1 MNENRSCSD
10 WRGDAPLPA
19 PLAALGGE
27 RVATLV
33 AGVEELGGEGL
44 DTGAL
49 PGDAARVLACSNFV
63 FSSCERDPAMF
74 ADLVSSGDL
83 GVSYPVSAAGARGR
97 QSLRERAGS
106 LACAAESIDALMAGL
121 RRLRRREMV
130 RIAWRDIGGLA
141 DFDETVRDT
150 SDLADAIIDA
160 GVTRL
165 HEWQCVDLGTPIGHS
180 GEPQQLI
187 VLALGKLG
195 ASELNFSSDIDL
207 IFTFPENG
215 QTEGGRR
222 NVDNDRYFLQ
232 LARKL
237 VKVLGEPT
245 ADGFVYRVDMR
256 LRPFGSQGPL
266 VLGFDALE
274 EYYQTHG
281 RDWERY
287 ALIRARAVSG
297 DMALA
302 AELLERLRPFVYRRY
317 IDFGTLQ
324 SLRSL
329 KVLMEQ
335 EVTRKGM
342 EHSVKHGPGGIR
354 EVEFTAQAFQMV
366 RGGRTPALRY
376 RRLLTVLARLGELG
390 LLPVHAVESLSSAY
404 RFLRTAEH
412 RLQQV
417 DDRQEHMLPQDEA
430 GRARI
435 AAGMGYANWEAFSE
449 RLDRHR
455 RNVDEQFAQVF
466 GEEREAGTAGGDPLG
481 ALFTPS
487 ADEAAGTAALESAGF
502 AAAEEAWSIIA
513 RYRDVFTLKIPD
525 ALGHERLA
533 RLAPDLLRAVAAQ
546 GNATGAVQSNA
557 TQTLER
563 VMAVIE
569 SIAKRSVYL
578 ALLAERP
585 IALSQFVQLCA
596 ASPWIARLL
605 GRHPVLFDELLDPRT
620 LYEPLTSDQLAED
633 VVQRLTA
640 MDDPDREF
648 EMDCLRQ
655 SKQANVLRV
664 AAADVSRRIPLMVVS
679 DHLTEIAEA
688 VLRAAL
694 DLAWRDIAARHGR
707 PESMPK
713 NAAFP
718 SYAVIA
724 YGKLGGIE
732 LGYGSD
738 LDLVFVHDDDT
749 NAMTNGRKPVDLA
762 TFYARLTQRLIHML
776 TTMTPQGAL
785 YEVDPRLRPDGSK
798 GVLVN
803 TLGGLGEYLRDKA
816 WTWEHQALVRA
827 RAVAGDPALGQR
839 FARLRREILLRDR
852 DGNALRDDVRNM
864 RERMRRELGSRGSDR
879 FDLKQDPGGVADIEF
894 MVQYGALRW
903 ASRLGDDLDFTDN
916 VRLLEG
922 FGRAG
927 LMPAEDVTLLA
938 DAYRAYRGRIH
949 ELSLQESKAVVDD
962 GEFDEV
968 REAVIAVWNRLMG
981 P

>member
-1 MNENRSCSD
+1 MSQTYLD

-19 PLAALGGE
+19 PLAATGRERLAALASSIETLDAGG
-27 RVATLV
+27 
-33 AGVEELGGEGL
+33 
-44 DTGAL
+44 L
-49 PGDAARVLACSNFV
+49 PGDAARVLACSDFV
-63 FSSCERDPAMF
+63 FSSCERHPSMLE
-74 ADLVSSGDL
+74 DLVSSGDL
-83 GVSYPVSAAGARGR
+83 EAPYPASAAGARGR
-97 QSLRERAGS
+97 PSLRERADS
-106 LACAAESIDALMAGL
+106 VARAAGSIDGLMTDL

-150 SDLADAIIDA
+150 SDLADAIID
-160 GVTRL
+160 TSLDRL
-165 HEWQCVDLGTPIGHS
+165 HEWQCADLGTPIGHT
-180 GEPQQLI
+180 GEPQQLV

-222 NVDNDRYFLQ
+222 SVDNDRFFLQ

-245 ADGFVYRVDMR
+245 AHGFVYRVDMR
-256 LRPFGSQGPL
+256 LRPFGTQGPL
-266 VLGFDALE
+266 VLSFDALE

-287 ALIRARAVSG
+287 AFIRVRAVSG
-297 DMALA
+297 DMVRA

-329 KVLMEQ
+329 KVVMEQ
-335 EVTRKGM
+335 EVARKGM

-354 EVEFTAQAFQMV
+354 EVEFTGQAFQMV

-376 RRLLTVLARLGELG
+376 RRLLTVLARLGELE
-390 LLPVHAVESLSSAY
+390 LLPAHAVESLSSAY
-404 RFLRTAEH
+404 RFLRAAEH

-417 DDRQEHMLPQDEA
+417 DDRQEHMLPLDEP

-435 AAGMGYANWEAFSE
+435 AAGMGYASWEAFSE

-466 GEEREAGTAGGDPLG
+466 GQERETDAAAGGDPLG
-481 ALFTPS
+481 ALLS
-487 ADEAAGTAALESAGF
+487 ASTDEETGVTLLEGAGF
-502 AAAEEAWSIIA
+502 AAAREAWSVVA
-513 RYRDVFTLKIPD
+513 RYRDTIALKMPD

-533 RLAPDLLRAVAAQ
+533 RLTPDLLRAIAA
-546 GNATGAVQSNA
+546 QSNA
-557 TQTLER
+557 TTTLER
-563 VMAVIE
+563 VMTVIE

-578 ALLAERP
+578 ALLAERS

-620 LYEPLTSDQLAED
+620 LYEPLAPDRLDKDIAE
-633 VVQRLTA
+633 RLTA
-640 MDDPDREF
+640 IDDPDREH

-694 DLAWRDIAARHGR
+694 AIAWRDITARHGR
-707 PESMPK
+707 PASMPRD
-713 NAAFP
+713 AAFAP
-718 SYAVIA
+718 YAIIA

-738 LDLVFVHDDDT
+738 LDLVFVHDDDSS
-749 NAMTNGRKPVDLA
+749 AMTTGPKSIDVA
-762 TFYARLTQRLIHML
+762 TFYARLTQRLIHVL
-776 TTMTPQGAL
+776 TTMTSQGAL

-803 TLGGLGEYLRDKA
+803 TLDGLGEYLRDKA

-839 FARLRREILLRDR
+839 FAHLRRDILLRNR
-852 DGNALRDDVRNM
+852 DGDTLRDDVRSM
-864 RERMRRELGSRGSDR
+864 RERMRTELGSRGSGR

-903 ASRLGDDLDFTDN
+903 ASRLGADLDFTDN
-916 VRLLEG
+916 IRLLDG
-922 FGRAG
+922 FRRAD
-927 LMPAEDVTLLA
+927 LMPEEDVTLLA

-949 ELSLQESKAVVDD
+949 ELSLQESEAVV
-962 GEFDEV
+962 GNEEFAEL
-968 REAVIAVWNRLMG
+968 REAVVAIWNRLMG

>member
-1 MNENRSCSD
+1 MSMNRTQPD
-10 WRGDAPLPA
+10 WRGDAPLPR
-19 PLAALGGE
+19 PLAATARE
-27 RVATLV
+27 RLDALVSGTDAQSRDTTL
-33 AGVEELGGEGL
+33 
-44 DTGAL
+44 DPDAL
-49 PGDAARVLACSNFV
+49 PGDTARVLACSDFV
-63 FSSCERDPAMF
+63 FSSCERHPSMLS
-74 ADLVSSGDL
+74 DLVSSGDL
-83 GVSYPVSAAGARGR
+83 EEPYPASAAGARGR
-97 QSLRERAGS
+97 PSMLERSERIAD
-106 LACAAESIDALMAGL
+106 AAVSIDGLMAEL

-141 DFDETVRDT
+141 DFEETIRDT
-150 SDLADAIIDA
+150 SDLADAIIAATAD
-160 GVTRL
+160 RL
-165 HEWQCVDLGTPIGHS
+165 HEWQRADLGTPIGHT
-180 GEPQQLI
+180 GEPQQLV

-222 NVDNDRYFLQ
+222 SVDNDRFFLQ

-237 VKVLGEPT
+237 VKVLGEQT

-256 LRPFGSQGPL
+256 LRPFGTQGPL
-266 VLGFDALE
+266 VLSFDALE

-297 DMALA
+297 DLVLA

-329 KVLMEQ
+329 KVVMEQ
-335 EVTRKGM
+335 EVARKGM

-376 RRLLTVLARLGELG
+376 RRLLTVLARLGDLD
-390 LLPVHAVESLSSAY
+390 LLPAHAVGSLSAAY

-412 RLQQV
+412 RIQQIG
-417 DDRQEHMLPQDEA
+417 DRQEHMLPTDEA

-435 AAGMGYANWEAFSE
+435 AAGMGYASWEAFCE
-449 RLDRHR
+449 RLDHHR

-466 GEEREAGTAGGDPLG
+466 GAERETDAGAGGDPLDV
-481 ALFTPS
+481 LLVPS
-487 ADEAAGTAALESAGF
+487 TDEATAVAALEEAGF
-502 AAAEEAWSIIA
+502 DTAREAWSILA
-513 RYRDVFTLKIPD
+513 RYRDTIDLKMPD
-525 ALGHERLA
+525 ALGRERLA
-533 RLAPDLLRAVAAQ
+533 RLLPDLLRAVVTQ
-546 GNATGAVQSNA
+546 SHAT
-557 TQTLER
+557 TTLER

-569 SIAKRSVYL
+569 SIAKRSAYL

-585 IALSQFVQLCA
+585 VALSQFVQLCA

-620 LYEPLTSDQLAED
+620 LYEPLGPDDLDRDIAARLA
-633 VVQRLTA
+633 A
-640 MDDPDREF
+640 IDDPDREF

-694 DLAWRDIAARHGR
+694 SLAWRDVTARHGR
-707 PESMPK
+707 PASMPED
-713 NAAFP
+713 AAFAP
-718 SYAVIA
+718 YAVIA

-749 NAMTNGRKPVDLA
+749 GAMTTGSKPVDLA
-762 TFYARLTQRLIHML
+762 TFYARLTQRLIHVL
-776 TTMTPQGAL
+776 TSMTSQGAL

-803 TLGGLGEYLRDKA
+803 TLDGLGAYLRDKA

-839 FARLRREILLRDR
+839 FARLRRDVLLRDR
-852 DGNALRDDVRNM
+852 DGDSLRDDVRTM
-864 RERMRRELGSRGSDR
+864 RERMRTELGSRRSDR

-894 MVQYGALRW
+894 MVQYGTLRW
-903 ASRLGDDLDFTDN
+903 APRLGADLDFTDN

-927 LMPAEDVTLLA
+927 LMPVEEVALLA
-938 DAYRAYRGRIH
+938 DAYRTYRGRIH
-949 ELSLQESKAVVDD
+949 ELSLQESGAVVEG
-962 GEFDEV
+962 GELAEL
-968 REAVIAVWNRLMG
+968 REAVIAIWKRSME
-981 P
+981 PS

>member
-1 MNENRSCSD
+1 MSQTYLD

-19 PLAALGGE
+19 PLAATGRERLAALASSIETLDAGG
-27 RVATLV
+27 
-33 AGVEELGGEGL
+33 
-44 DTGAL
+44 L
-49 PGDAARVLACSNFV
+49 PGDAARVLACSDFV
-63 FSSCERDPAMF
+63 FSSCERHPSMLE
-74 ADLVSSGDL
+74 DLVSSGNL
-83 GVSYPVSAAGARGR
+83 EAPYPASAAGTRGR
-97 QSLRERAGS
+97 PSLRERAAS
-106 LACAAESIDALMAGL
+106 VARAAGSIDGLMTDL

-150 SDLADAIIDA
+150 SDLADAIID
-160 GVTRL
+160 TSLDRL
-165 HEWQCVDLGTPIGHS
+165 HEWQCADLGTPIGHT
-180 GEPQQLI
+180 GEPQQLV

-222 NVDNDRYFLQ
+222 SVDNDRFFLQ

-245 ADGFVYRVDMR
+245 AHGFVYRVDMR
-256 LRPFGSQGPL
+256 LRPFGTQGPL
-266 VLGFDALE
+266 VLSFDALE

-287 ALIRARAVSG
+287 AFIRARAVSG
-297 DMALA
+297 DMVRA

-329 KVLMEQ
+329 KVVMEQ
-335 EVTRKGM
+335 EVARKGM

-354 EVEFTAQAFQMV
+354 EVEFTGQAFQMV

-376 RRLLTVLARLGELG
+376 RRLLTVLARLGELE
-390 LLPVHAVESLSSAY
+390 LLPAHAVESLSSAY
-404 RFLRTAEH
+404 RFLRAAEH

-417 DDRQEHMLPQDEA
+417 DDRQEHMLPLDEP

-435 AAGMGYANWEAFSE
+435 AAGMGYASWEAFSE

-466 GEEREAGTAGGDPLG
+466 GQERETDAAAGGDPLG
-481 ALFTPS
+481 ALLS
-487 ADEAAGTAALESAGF
+487 ASTDEETGVTLLEGAGF
-502 AAAEEAWSIIA
+502 AAAREAWSVVA
-513 RYRDVFTLKIPD
+513 RYRDTIALKMPD

-533 RLAPDLLRAVAAQ
+533 RLTPDLLRAIAA
-546 GNATGAVQSNA
+546 QSNA
-557 TQTLER
+557 TTTLER
-563 VMAVIE
+563 VMTVIE

-578 ALLAERP
+578 ALLAERS

-620 LYEPLTSDQLAED
+620 LYEPLAPDRLDKDIAE
-633 VVQRLTA
+633 RLTA
-640 MDDPDREF
+640 IDDPDREH

-694 DLAWRDIAARHGR
+694 AIAWRDITARHGR
-707 PESMPK
+707 PASMPRD
-713 NAAFP
+713 AAFAP
-718 SYAVIA
+718 YAIIA

-738 LDLVFVHDDDT
+738 LDLVFVHDDDSS
-749 NAMTNGRKPVDLA
+749 AMTTGPKSIDLA
-762 TFYARLTQRLIHML
+762 TFYARLTQRLIHVL
-776 TTMTPQGAL
+776 TTMTSQGAL

-803 TLGGLGEYLRDKA
+803 TLDGLGEYLRDKA

-839 FARLRREILLRDR
+839 FAHLRRDILLRNR
-852 DGNALRDDVRNM
+852 DGDTLRDDVRSM
-864 RERMRRELGSRGSDR
+864 RERMRTELGSRGSGR

-903 ASRLGDDLDFTDN
+903 ASRLGADLDFTDN
-916 VRLLEG
+916 IRLLDG
-922 FGRAG
+922 FRRAD
-927 LMPAEDVTLLA
+927 LMPEEDVTLLA

-949 ELSLQESKAVVDD
+949 ELSLQESEAVV
-962 GEFDEV
+962 GNEEFAEL
-968 REAVIAVWNRLMG
+968 REAVVAIWNRLMA

>member
-1 MNENRSCSD
+1 MSRIHPD
-10 WRGDAPLPA
+10 WRGDAPLPS
-19 PLAALGGE
+19 PLATTGRERIAALASSAE
-27 RVATLV
+27 TPDPDV
-33 AGVEELGGEGL
+33 
-44 DTGAL
+44 L
-49 PGDAARVLACSNFV
+49 PGDAVRVLACSDFV
-63 FSSCERDPAMF
+63 FSSCERYPSMLS
-74 ADLVSSGDL
+74 DLVSSGDL
-83 GVSYPVSAAGARGR
+83 EAPYPASVAGARGR
-97 QSLRERAGS
+97 PSMRERSERVAAAAGS
-106 LACAAESIDALMAGL
+106 IDGLMADL

-141 DFDETVRDT
+141 DFEETVRDT
-150 SDLADAIIDA
+150 SDLADAIIAASVD
-160 GVTRL
+160 RL
-165 HEWQCVDLGTPIGHS
+165 HEWQCADLGTPIGHG
-180 GEPQQLI
+180 GEPQQLV

-195 ASELNFSSDIDL
+195 ANELNFSSDIDL

-222 NVDNDRYFLQ
+222 SVDNDRFFLQ
-232 LARKL
+232 LGRKL

-256 LRPFGSQGPL
+256 LRPFGTQGPL
-266 VLGFDALE
+266 VLSFDAFE

-297 DMALA
+297 DMVLA
-302 AELLERLRPFVYRRY
+302 AELLERLRPFIYRRY

-329 KVLMEQ
+329 KVVMEQ
-335 EVTRKGM
+335 EVARKGM

-354 EVEFTAQAFQMV
+354 EIEFTAQAFQMV

-376 RRLLTVLARLGELG
+376 RRLLTVLARLGELD
-390 LLPVHAVESLSSAY
+390 LLPAHAVESLGAAY

-412 RLQQV
+412 RLQQA
-417 DDRQEHMLPQDEA
+417 DDRQEHMLPLDEA
-430 GRARI
+430 ARTRI
-435 AAGMGYANWEAFSE
+435 AAGMGHASWEAFSE
-449 RLDRHR
+449 RLDHHR

-466 GEEREAGTAGGDPLG
+466 GEERETEAGAGGDPLDILLV
-481 ALFTPS
+481 AST
-487 ADEAAGTAALESAGF
+487 DEATGVAVLEDAEF
-502 AAAEEAWSIIA
+502 AAAREAWSIVA
-513 RYRDVFTLKIPD
+513 RYRDTIALKTPD

-533 RLAPDLLRAVAAQ
+533 RLMPDLLRAVAVQ
-546 GNATGAVQSNA
+546 GNA

-563 VMAVIE
+563 VMAVVE
-569 SIAKRSVYL
+569 TVAKRSAYL

-585 IALSQFVQLCA
+585 VALSQFVQLCA

-620 LYEPLTSDQLAED
+620 LYEPLGPDELDRDIAE
-633 VVQRLTA
+633 RLTA
-640 MDDPDREF
+640 IDDPDREF

-679 DHLTEIAEA
+679 DHLTEVAEA

-694 DLAWRDIAARHGR
+694 AIAWRDITTRHGR
-707 PESMPK
+707 PASMPRD
-713 NAAFP
+713 AAFP
-718 SYAVIA
+718 PYAIIA

-749 NAMTNGRKPVDLA
+749 SAATTGPKPIDLA
-762 TFYARLTQRLIHML
+762 TFYARLTQRLIHVL
-776 TTMTPQGAL
+776 TAMTPQGAL

-803 TLGGLGEYLRDKA
+803 TLDGLGGYLRDKA
-816 WTWEHQALVRA
+816 WTWEQQALVRA

-839 FARLRREILLRDR
+839 FARLRRDVLLRER
-852 DGNALRDDVRNM
+852 DGDALRDDVRTM
-864 RERMRRELGSRGSDR
+864 RERMRTELGSRHPDR

-894 MVQYGALRW
+894 MVQYGTLRW
-903 ASRLGDDLDFTDN
+903 ASRLGADLDFTDN
-916 VRLLEG
+916 IRLLDG

-927 LMPAEDVTLLA
+927 LMPEEDLTLLA
-938 DAYRAYRGRIH
+938 DAYRACRGRIH
-949 ELSLQESKAVVDD
+949 ELALQESGAVVDA
-962 GEFDEV
+962 GEFAEY
-968 REAVIAVWNRLMG
+968 REAVIAIWNRLMAAS
-981 P
+981 

>member
-1 MNENRSCSD
+1 MSQTYLD

-19 PLAALGGE
+19 PLAATGRERLAALASSIETLDAGG
-27 RVATLV
+27 
-33 AGVEELGGEGL
+33 
-44 DTGAL
+44 L
-49 PGDAARVLACSNFV
+49 PGDAARVLACSDFV
-63 FSSCERDPAMF
+63 FSSCERHPSMLE
-74 ADLVSSGDL
+74 DLVSSGDL
-83 GVSYPVSAAGARGR
+83 EAPYPASAAGARGR
-97 QSLRERAGS
+97 PSPRERADS
-106 LACAAESIDALMAGL
+106 VARAAGSIDGLMTDL

-150 SDLADAIIDA
+150 SDLADAIID
-160 GVTRL
+160 TSLDRL
-165 HEWQCVDLGTPIGHS
+165 HEWQCADLGTPIGHT
-180 GEPQQLI
+180 GEPQQLV

-222 NVDNDRYFLQ
+222 SVDNDRFFLQ

-256 LRPFGSQGPL
+256 LRPFGTQGPL
-266 VLGFDALE
+266 VLSFDALE

-287 ALIRARAVSG
+287 AFIRVRAVSG
-297 DMALA
+297 DMVLA

-329 KVLMEQ
+329 KVVMEQ
-335 EVTRKGM
+335 EVARKGM

-354 EVEFTAQAFQMV
+354 EVEFTGQAFQMV

-376 RRLLTVLARLGELG
+376 RRLLTVLARLGELE
-390 LLPVHAVESLSSAY
+390 LLPAHAVESLSSAY
-404 RFLRTAEH
+404 RFLRAAEH

-417 DDRQEHMLPQDEA
+417 DDRQEHMLPLDEP

-435 AAGMGYANWEAFSE
+435 AAGMGYASWEAFSE

-466 GEEREAGTAGGDPLG
+466 GQERETDAAAGGDPLG
-481 ALFTPS
+481 ALLS
-487 ADEAAGTAALESAGF
+487 ASTDEESGVTLLEGAGF
-502 AAAEEAWSIIA
+502 AAAREAWSVIA
-513 RYRDVFTLKIPD
+513 RYRDTIALKMPD

-533 RLAPDLLRAVAAQ
+533 RLTPDLLRAIAA
-546 GNATGAVQSNA
+546 QSNA
-557 TQTLER
+557 TTTLER
-563 VMAVIE
+563 VMTVIE

-578 ALLAERP
+578 ALLAERS

-620 LYEPLTSDQLAED
+620 LYEPLAPDRLDKDIAE
-633 VVQRLTA
+633 RLTA
-640 MDDPDREF
+640 IDDPDREH

-694 DLAWRDIAARHGR
+694 AIAWRDITARHGR
-707 PESMPK
+707 PASMPRD
-713 NAAFP
+713 AAFAP
-718 SYAVIA
+718 YAIIA

-738 LDLVFVHDDDT
+738 LDLVFVHDDDSS
-749 NAMTNGRKPVDLA
+749 AMTTGPKSIDLA
-762 TFYARLTQRLIHML
+762 TFYARLTQRLIHVL
-776 TTMTPQGAL
+776 TTMTSQGAL

-803 TLGGLGEYLRDKA
+803 TLDGLGEYVRDKA

-839 FARLRREILLRDR
+839 FAHLRRDILLRDR
-852 DGNALRDDVRNM
+852 DGDTLRDDVRSM
-864 RERMRRELGSRGSDR
+864 RERMRTELGSRGSGR

-903 ASRLGDDLDFTDN
+903 ASRVGADLDFTDN
-916 VRLLEG
+916 IRLLDG
-922 FGRAG
+922 FRRAD
-927 LMPAEDVTLLA
+927 LIPEEDVTLLA

-949 ELSLQESKAVVDD
+949 ELSLQESEAVV
-962 GEFDEV
+962 GNEEFAEL
-968 REAVIAVWNRLMG
+968 REAVVAIWNRLMA

>member
-1 MNENRSCSD
+1 MSRIHPD
-10 WRGDAPLPA
+10 WRGDAPLPS
-19 PLAALGGE
+19 PLATTGRERIAALASSAE
-27 RVATLV
+27 TP
-33 AGVEELGGEGL
+33 
-44 DTGAL
+44 DPDAL
-49 PGDAARVLACSNFV
+49 PGDAVRVLACSDFI
-63 FSSCERDPAMF
+63 FSSCERYPSMLS
-74 ADLVSSGDL
+74 DLVSSGDL
-83 GVSYPVSAAGARGR
+83 EAPYPASVAGARGR
-97 QSLRERAGS
+97 PSMRERSERVAAAAGS
-106 LACAAESIDALMAGL
+106 VDGLMADL
-121 RRLRRREMV
+121 RSLRRREMV

-141 DFDETVRDT
+141 DFEETVRDT
-150 SDLADAIIDA
+150 SDLADAIIAASVD
-160 GVTRL
+160 RL
-165 HEWQCVDLGTPIGHS
+165 HEWQCADLGTPIGHG
-180 GEPQQLI
+180 GEPQQLV

-195 ASELNFSSDIDL
+195 ANELNFSSDIDL

-222 NVDNDRYFLQ
+222 SVDNDRFFLQ
-232 LARKL
+232 LGRKL

-256 LRPFGSQGPL
+256 LRPFGTQGPL
-266 VLGFDALE
+266 VLSFDAFE

-297 DMALA
+297 DMVLA
-302 AELLERLRPFVYRRY
+302 AELLERLRPFIYRRY

-329 KVLMEQ
+329 KVVMEQ
-335 EVTRKGM
+335 EVARKGM

-354 EVEFTAQAFQMV
+354 EIEFTAQAFQMV

-376 RRLLTVLARLGELG
+376 RRLLTVLARLGELD
-390 LLPVHAVESLSSAY
+390 LLPAHAVESLGAAY

-412 RLQQV
+412 RLQQA
-417 DDRQEHMLPQDEA
+417 DDRQEHMLPLDEA
-430 GRARI
+430 ARTRI
-435 AAGMGYANWEAFSE
+435 AAGMGHASWEAFSE
-449 RLDRHR
+449 RLDHHR

-466 GEEREAGTAGGDPLG
+466 GEERETEAGAGGDPLDILLV
-481 ALFTPS
+481 AST
-487 ADEAAGTAALESAGF
+487 DEATGVATLEDAGF
-502 AAAEEAWSIIA
+502 AAAREAWSIVA
-513 RYRDVFTLKIPD
+513 RYRDTIALKTPD

-533 RLAPDLLRAVAAQ
+533 RLMPDLLRAVAVQ
-546 GNATGAVQSNA
+546 GNA

-563 VMAVIE
+563 VMAVVE
-569 SIAKRSVYL
+569 TVAKRSAYL

-585 IALSQFVQLCA
+585 VALSQFVQLCA

-620 LYEPLTSDQLAED
+620 LYEPLGPDELDRDVAE
-633 VVQRLTA
+633 RLTA
-640 MDDPDREF
+640 IDDPDREF

-694 DLAWRDIAARHGR
+694 AIAWRDITTRHGR
-707 PESMPK
+707 PASMPRD
-713 NAAFP
+713 AAFP
-718 SYAVIA
+718 PYAIIA

-749 NAMTNGRKPVDLA
+749 SAATTGPKPIDLA
-762 TFYARLTQRLIHML
+762 TFYARLTQRLIHVL
-776 TTMTPQGAL
+776 TAMTPQGAL

-803 TLGGLGEYLRDKA
+803 TLDGLGGYLRDKA
-816 WTWEHQALVRA
+816 WTWEQQALVRA

-839 FARLRREILLRDR
+839 FARLRRDVLLRER
-852 DGNALRDDVRNM
+852 DGDALRDDVRTM
-864 RERMRRELGSRGSDR
+864 RERMRTELGSRHSDR

-894 MVQYGALRW
+894 MVQYGTLRW
-903 ASRLGDDLDFTDN
+903 ASRLGADLDFTDN
-916 VRLLEG
+916 IRLLDG

-927 LMPAEDVTLLA
+927 LMPEEDVTLLA
-938 DAYRAYRGRIH
+938 DAYRACRGRIH
-949 ELSLQESKAVVDD
+949 ELALQESGAVVDA
-962 GEFDEV
+962 GEFAEY
-968 REAVIAVWNRLMG
+968 REAVIAIWNRLMAAS
-981 P
+981 

>member
-1 MNENRSCSD
+1 MLS
-10 WRGDAPLPA
+10 
-19 PLAALGGE
+19 
-27 RVATLV
+27 
-33 AGVEELGGEGL
+33 
-44 DTGAL
+44 
-49 PGDAARVLACSNFV
+49 
-63 FSSCERDPAMF
+63 
-74 ADLVSSGDL
+74 
-83 GVSYPVSAAGARGR
+83 
-97 QSLRERAGS
+97 
-106 LACAAESIDALMAGL
+106 
-121 RRLRRREMV
+121 
-130 RIAWRDIGGLA
+130 
-141 DFDETVRDT
+141 
-150 SDLADAIIDA
+150 
-160 GVTRL
+160 
-165 HEWQCVDLGTPIGHS
+165 
-180 GEPQQLI
+180 
-187 VLALGKLG
+187 
-195 ASELNFSSDIDL
+195 
-207 IFTFPENG
+207 
-215 QTEGGRR
+215 
-222 NVDNDRYFLQ
+222 
-232 LARKL
+232 
-237 VKVLGEPT
+237 
-245 ADGFVYRVDMR
+245 
-256 LRPFGSQGPL
+256 
-266 VLGFDALE
+266 FDALE

-287 ALIRARAVSG
+287 AFIRVRAVSG
-297 DMALA
+297 DMVLA

-329 KVLMEQ
+329 KVVMEQ
-335 EVTRKGM
+335 EVARKGM

-354 EVEFTAQAFQMV
+354 EVEFTGQAFQMV

-376 RRLLTVLARLGELG
+376 RRLLTVLARLGELE
-390 LLPVHAVESLSSAY
+390 LLPAHAVESLSSAY
-404 RFLRTAEH
+404 RFLRAAEH

-417 DDRQEHMLPQDEA
+417 DDRQEHMLPLDEP

-435 AAGMGYANWEAFSE
+435 AAGMGYASWEAFSE

-466 GEEREAGTAGGDPLG
+466 GQERETDAAAGGDPLG
-481 ALFTPS
+481 ALLS
-487 ADEAAGTAALESAGF
+487 ASTDEESGVTLLEGAGF
-502 AAAEEAWSIIA
+502 AAAREAWSVVA
-513 RYRDVFTLKIPD
+513 RYRDTIALKMPD

-533 RLAPDLLRAVAAQ
+533 RLTPDLLRAIAA
-546 GNATGAVQSNA
+546 QSNA
-557 TQTLER
+557 TTTLER
-563 VMAVIE
+563 VMTVIE

-578 ALLAERP
+578 ALLAERS

-620 LYEPLTSDQLAED
+620 LYEPLAPDRLDKDIAE
-633 VVQRLTA
+633 RLTA
-640 MDDPDREF
+640 IDDPDREH

-694 DLAWRDIAARHGR
+694 AIAWRDITARHGR
-707 PESMPK
+707 PASMPRD
-713 NAAFP
+713 AAFAP
-718 SYAVIA
+718 YAIIA

-738 LDLVFVHDDDT
+738 LDLVFVHDDDSS
-749 NAMTNGRKPVDLA
+749 AMTTGPKSIDLA
-762 TFYARLTQRLIHML
+762 TFYARLTQRLIHVL
-776 TTMTPQGAL
+776 TTMTSQGAL

-803 TLGGLGEYLRDKA
+803 TLDGLREYVRDKA

-839 FARLRREILLRDR
+839 FAHLRRDILLRDR
-852 DGNALRDDVRNM
+852 DGDTLRDDVRSM
-864 RERMRRELGSRGSDR
+864 RERMRTELGSRASGR

-903 ASRLGDDLDFTDN
+903 ASRVGADLDFTDN
-916 VRLLEG
+916 IRLLDG
-922 FGRAG
+922 FRRAD
-927 LMPAEDVTLLA
+927 LIPEEDVTLLA

-949 ELSLQESKAVVDD
+949 ELSLQESEAVV
-962 GEFDEV
+962 GNEEFAEL
-968 REAVIAVWNRLMG
+968 REAVVAIWNRLMA

>member
-1 MNENRSCSD
+1 MNEYGSSSD
-10 WRGDAPLPA
+10 WRGEAPLPA
-19 PLAALGGE
+19 TLAALGGE
-27 RVATLV
+27 RLATLA
-33 AGVEELGGEGL
+33 AGVEGL
-44 DTGAL
+44 DAGAL
-49 PGDAARVLACSNFV
+49 PGDAARVLACSDFV
-63 FSSCERDPAMF
+63 FASCERDPAML
-74 ADLVSSGDL
+74 ADLVASGDL
-83 GVSYPVSAAGARGR
+83 EAPYPASAAGTHGR

-106 LACAAESIDALMAGL
+106 TARGAGSIDALMPDL

-150 SDLADAIIDA
+150 SDLADAFIDA
-160 GVTRL
+160 SLTRL
-165 HEWQCVDLGTPIGHS
+165 HEWQCADLGTPIGHS
-180 GEPQQLI
+180 GEPQQLV

-207 IFTFPENG
+207 IFTYPENG

-222 NVDNDRYFLQ
+222 SVDNDRFFLQ

-245 ADGFVYRVDMR
+245 VDGFVYRVDMR
-256 LRPFGSQGPL
+256 LRPFGTQGPL

-335 EVTRKGM
+335 EVARKGM

-376 RRLLTVLARLGELG
+376 RRLLTVLDRLGELG
-390 LLPVHAVESLSSAY
+390 LLPSHAVESLSVAY
-404 RFLRTAEH
+404 RFLRAAEH

-435 AAGMGYANWEAFSE
+435 AAAMGYATWEAFSE
-449 RLDRHR
+449 VLDRHR

-466 GEEREAGTAGGDPLG
+466 GEEREAGDAAGGDPLG
-481 ALFTPS
+481 ALFTPA
-487 ADEAAGTAALESAGF
+487 ADEEAGTAALESAGF
-502 AAAEEAWSIIA
+502 AAAGEAWSIVA
-513 RYRDVFTLKIPD
+513 RYRDTFTLKIPD

-546 GNATGAVQSNA
+546 SDA

-563 VMAVIE
+563 VLAVIE

-578 ALLAERP
+578 ALLAERS

-633 VVQRLTA
+633 VAQRLA
-640 MDDPDREF
+640 AIDDPDREF

-694 DLAWRDIAARHGR
+694 DLAWRDITARHGR
-707 PESMPK
+707 PASMPK
-713 NAAFP
+713 DAAFP
-718 SYAVIA
+718 PYAVVA

-749 NAMTNGRKPVDLA
+749 GAMT
-762 TFYARLTQRLIHML
+762 
-776 TTMTPQGAL
+776 
-785 YEVDPRLRPDGSK
+785 
-798 GVLVN
+798 
-803 TLGGLGEYLRDKA
+803 
-816 WTWEHQALVRA
+816 
-827 RAVAGDPALGQR
+827 
-839 FARLRREILLRDR
+839 
-852 DGNALRDDVRNM
+852 
-864 RERMRRELGSRGSDR
+864 
-879 FDLKQDPGGVADIEF
+879 PGGNPSTSPPSTP
-894 MVQYGALRW
+894 
-903 ASRLGDDLDFTDN
+903 ASRNGSSTC
-916 VRLLEG
+916 
-922 FGRAG
+922 
-927 LMPAEDVTLLA
+927 
-938 DAYRAYRGRIH
+938 
-949 ELSLQESKAVVDD
+949 
-962 GEFDEV
+962 
-968 REAVIAVWNRLMG
+968 
-981 P
+981 

>member
-1 MNENRSCSD
+1 MSQTSLD
-10 WRGDAPLPA
+10 WHGDAPLPA
-19 PLAALGGE
+19 SLVAAARERLAALASSI
-27 RVATLV
+27 RTLD
-33 AGVEELGGEGL
+33 A
-44 DTGAL
+44 GAL
-49 PGDAARVLACSNFV
+49 PGDMARVLACSDFV
-63 FSSCERDPAMF
+63 FSSCERHPSMLE
-74 ADLVSSGDL
+74 DLVSSGDL
-83 GVSYPVSAAGARGR
+83 EAPYPASAAGARGR
-97 QSLRERAGS
+97 PSLGERAES
-106 LACAAESIDALMAGL
+106 VACAAGSIDDLMADL

-141 DFDETVRDT
+141 DFEETVRDT

-160 GVTRL
+160 SLDRL
-165 HEWQCVDLGTPIGHS
+165 HVWQCADLGTPIGPT
-180 GEPQQLI
+180 GEPQQLV

-222 NVDNDRYFLQ
+222 SVDNDRFFLQ

-256 LRPFGSQGPL
+256 LRPFGTQGPL

-297 DMALA
+297 DLVLA
-302 AELLERLRPFVYRRY
+302 AELIERLRPFVYRRY

-329 KVLMEQ
+329 KLVMER
-335 EVTRKGM
+335 EVARKGM

-376 RRLLTVLARLGELG
+376 RRLLTVLARLGELD
-390 LLPVHAVESLSSAY
+390 LLPAHAVESLSSAY

-417 DDRQEHMLPQDEA
+417 DDRQEHMLPLDEA

-435 AAGMGYANWEAFSE
+435 AAGMGYASWEAFSE

-466 GEEREAGTAGGDPLG
+466 GEERATDAAAGGDLLG
-481 ALFTPS
+481 TLLADST
-487 ADEAAGTAALESAGF
+487 DEATGVDLLEDAGF
-502 AAAEEAWSIIA
+502 AAAREAWSIIA
-513 RYRDVFTLKIPD
+513 RYRNTITLKMPD

-533 RLAPDLLRAVAAQ
+533 RLLPDLLRAIAA
-546 GNATGAVQSNA
+546 QSNA
-557 TQTLER
+557 TTALER
-563 VMAVIE
+563 VMTVVE
-569 SIAKRSVYL
+569 SVAKRSVYL
-578 ALLAERP
+578 ALLAERS
-585 IALSQFVQLCA
+585 IALSQLVQLCA
-596 ASPWIARLL
+596 ASPWIAQLL

-620 LYEPLTSDQLAED
+620 LYAPLAPDALDED
-633 VVQRLTA
+633 VTARLNA
-640 MDDPDREF
+640 LDDPDREH
-648 EMDCLRQ
+648 ELDCLRQ
-655 SKQANVLRV
+655 SKHANVLRV
-664 AAADVSRRIPLMVVS
+664 AAADISRRIPLMVVS
-679 DHLTEIAEA
+679 DHLTWIAEA

-694 DLAWRDIAARHGR
+694 AIAWRDITARHGR
-707 PESMPK
+707 PASMPAD
-713 NAAFP
+713 AAFAP
-718 SYAVIA
+718 YAVIA

-749 NAMTNGRKPVDLA
+749 NAMTTGPKSVDLA
-762 TFYARLTQRLIHML
+762 TFYTRLTQRLIHIL
-776 TTMTPQGAL
+776 TTLTPQGAL

-803 TLGGLGEYLRDKA
+803 TIDGLGDYLRDKA

-827 RAVAGDPALGQR
+827 RAVAGDPALGRR
-839 FARLRREILLRDR
+839 FARLRRDILRIDR
-852 DGNALRDDVRNM
+852 DGDTLRDEVRTM
-864 RERMRRELGSRGSDR
+864 RERMRTELGSRRAGR
-879 FDLKQDPGGVADIEF
+879 FDPKQDPGGIADIEF

-903 ASRLGDDLDFTDN
+903 ASQLGADLDFTDN
-916 VRLLEG
+916 IRLLEG

-927 LMPAEDVTLLA
+927 LMPDEDVALLA

-949 ELSLQESKAVVDD
+949 ELSLQESKAEVGD
-962 GEFDEV
+962 GEFDEI

-981 P
+981 ALRPR

>member
-1 MNENRSCSD
+1 MSQTYLD

-19 PLAALGGE
+19 PLAATGRERLAALASSIETLDAGG
-27 RVATLV
+27 
-33 AGVEELGGEGL
+33 
-44 DTGAL
+44 L
-49 PGDAARVLACSNFV
+49 PGDAARVLACSDFV
-63 FSSCERDPAMF
+63 FSSYERHPSMLE
-74 ADLVSSGDL
+74 DLVSSGDL
-83 GVSYPVSAAGARGR
+83 EAPYPASAAGARGR
-97 QSLRERAGS
+97 PSLRERAES
-106 LACAAESIDALMAGL
+106 VARAAGSIDGLMTDL

-150 SDLADAIIDA
+150 SDLADAIIETSLD
-160 GVTRL
+160 RL
-165 HEWQCVDLGTPIGHS
+165 HEWQCADLGTPIGHT
-180 GEPQQLI
+180 GEPQQLV

-222 NVDNDRYFLQ
+222 SVDNDRFFLQ

-256 LRPFGSQGPL
+256 LRPFGTQGPL
-266 VLGFDALE
+266 VLSFDALE

-287 ALIRARAVSG
+287 AFIRVRAVSG
-297 DMALA
+297 DMVLA

-329 KVLMEQ
+329 KVVMEQ
-335 EVTRKGM
+335 EVARKGM

-354 EVEFTAQAFQMV
+354 EVEFTGQAFQMV

-376 RRLLTVLARLGELG
+376 RRLLTVLARLGELE
-390 LLPVHAVESLSSAY
+390 LLPAHAVESLSSAY
-404 RFLRTAEH
+404 RFLRAAEH

-417 DDRQEHMLPQDEA
+417 DDRQEHMLPLDEP

-435 AAGMGYANWEAFSE
+435 AAGMGYASWEAFSE

-466 GEEREAGTAGGDPLG
+466 GQERETDAAAGGDPLG
-481 ALFTPS
+481 ALLCGST
-487 ADEAAGTAALESAGF
+487 DEETGVTLLEGAGF
-502 AAAEEAWSIIA
+502 AAAREAWSVVA
-513 RYRDVFTLKIPD
+513 RYRDTIALKMPD

-533 RLAPDLLRAVAAQ
+533 RLTPDLLRAIAA
-546 GNATGAVQSNA
+546 QSNA
-557 TQTLER
+557 TTTLER
-563 VMAVIE
+563 VMTVIE

-578 ALLAERP
+578 ALLAERS

-620 LYEPLTSDQLAED
+620 LYEPLAPDRLDKDIAE
-633 VVQRLTA
+633 RLTA
-640 MDDPDREF
+640 IDDPDREH

-694 DLAWRDIAARHGR
+694 AIAWRDITARHGR
-707 PESMPK
+707 PASMPRD
-713 NAAFP
+713 AAFAP
-718 SYAVIA
+718 YAIIA

-738 LDLVFVHDDDT
+738 LDLVFVHDDDSS
-749 NAMTNGRKPVDLA
+749 AMTTGPKSIDLA
-762 TFYARLTQRLIHML
+762 TFYARLTQRLIHVL
-776 TTMTPQGAL
+776 TTMTSQGAL

-803 TLGGLGEYLRDKA
+803 TLEGLGEYVRDKA

-839 FARLRREILLRDR
+839 FAHLRRDILLRDR
-852 DGNALRDDVRNM
+852 DGDTLRDDVRSM
-864 RERMRRELGSRGSDR
+864 RERMRTELGSRGSGR

-903 ASRLGDDLDFTDN
+903 ASRLGADLDFTDN
-916 VRLLEG
+916 IRLLDG
-922 FGRAG
+922 FRRAD
-927 LMPAEDVTLLA
+927 LMPEEDVTLLA
-938 DAYRAYRGRIH
+938 HAYRAYRGRIH
-949 ELSLQESKAVVDD
+949 ELSLQESEAVV
-962 GEFDEV
+962 GNEEFAEL
-968 REAVIAVWNRLMG
+968 REAVVAIWNRLMAS
-981 P
+981 

>member
-1 MNENRSCSD
+1 MTPTRPD
-10 WRGDAPLPA
+10 WRGDAPLRA
-19 PLAALGGE
+19 PLAATARE
-27 RVATLV
+27 RLEALAPSGATPD
-33 AGVEELGGEGL
+33 AA
-44 DTGAL
+44 AL
-49 PGDAARVLACSNFV
+49 PGDAERVLACSGFV
-63 FSSCERDPAMF
+63 FSSCERYPSMF

-83 GVSYPVSAAGARGR
+83 EARYPTSAAGPRDR
-97 QSLRERAGS
+97 PSLHERADEV
-106 LACAAESIDALMAGL
+106 ARAAESIEALMADL

-141 DFDETVRDT
+141 DFEETVGDT
-150 SDLADAIIDA
+150 SALADAIIA
-160 GVTRL
+160 ASLNRL
-165 HEWQCVDLGTPIGHS
+165 HEWQCADLGTPIGDD

-222 NVDNDRYFLQ
+222 SVDNDRYFLQ
-232 LARKL
+232 LGRKL
-237 VKVLGEPT
+237 MKVLGEPT
-245 ADGFVYRVDMR
+245 AEGFVYRVDMR
-256 LRPFGSQGPL
+256 LRPFGTQGPL
-266 VLGFDALE
+266 VLSFDALE

-297 DMALA
+297 DLVLA

-329 KVLMEQ
+329 KAVMEQ
-335 EVTRKGM
+335 EVARKGM

-376 RRLLTVLARLGELG
+376 RRLLTVLARLGELE
-390 LLPVHAVESLSSAY
+390 LLPAHAVESLSAAY

-412 RLQQV
+412 RLQQIA
-417 DDRQEHMLPQDEA
+417 DRQEHMLPLDED

-435 AAGMGYANWEAFSE
+435 AAGMGYASWEEFTE
-449 RLDRHR
+449 RLDHHR

-466 GEEREAGTAGGDPLG
+466 GEERPTDAAAGADPLG
-481 ALFTPS
+481 TLLAPSTDDATGKALLEDAGFP
-487 ADEAAGTAALESAGF
+487 AAG
-502 AAAEEAWSIIA
+502 EAWSIVA
-513 RYRDVFTLKIPD
+513 HYRDTIALKMPEP
-525 ALGHERLA
+525 LGHERLA
-533 RLAPDLLRAVAAQ
+533 RLMPDLLRAVA
-546 GNATGAVQSNA
+546 
-557 TQTLER
+557 TQRNPIATLER
-563 VMAVIE
+563 VMAVVE
-569 SIAKRSVYL
+569 SVTKRSVYL
-578 ALLAERP
+578 ALLAERS

-596 ASPWIARLL
+596 ASPWIAQHL
-605 GRHPVLFDELLDPRT
+605 GRHPILFDELLDPRT
-620 LYEPLTSDQLAED
+620 LYEPLPPGELDQDIAA
-633 VVQRLTA
+633 RLTA
-640 MDDPDREF
+640 LDDPDREH

-679 DHLTEIAEA
+679 DHLTWIAEA
-688 VLRAAL
+688 ILRAAL
-694 DLAWRDIAARHGR
+694 ALAWRDITVRHGR
-707 PESMPK
+707 PATMP
-713 NAAFP
+713 ADAGFAP
-718 SYAVIA
+718 YAVVA

-738 LDLVFVHDDDT
+738 LDLVFVHDDDP
-749 NAMTNGRKPVDLA
+749 NAMTTGPKPIDLA

-776 TTMTPQGAL
+776 TSMTPQGAL

-803 TLGGLGEYLRDKA
+803 TLDGLGEYLRDKA

-827 RAVAGDPALGQR
+827 RAVAGDPGLAKR
-839 FARLRREILLRDR
+839 FAELRRDILLRDR
-852 DGNALRDDVRNM
+852 DGDALRDDVRSM
-864 RERMRRELGSRGSDR
+864 RERMRSELGSHHSDR

-894 MVQYGALRW
+894 MVQYGTLRW
-903 ASRLGDDLDFTDN
+903 ASKLGDHLQFTDN
-916 VRLLEG
+916 IRLLEG
-922 FGRAG
+922 FGLAG
-927 LMPAEDVTLLA
+927 LMPEADVTLLS
-938 DAYRAYRGRIH
+938 DAFRAIRGRVH
-949 ELSLQESKAVVDD
+949 ELSLQDAEGVV
-962 GEFDEV
+962 GNEEFADH
-968 REAVIAVWNRLMG
+968 RHAVIGIWNRLMV

>member
-1 MNENRSCSD
+1 MSQTYLD

-19 PLAALGGE
+19 PLAATGRERLAALASSIETLDAGG
-27 RVATLV
+27 
-33 AGVEELGGEGL
+33 
-44 DTGAL
+44 L
-49 PGDAARVLACSNFV
+49 PGDAARVLACSDFV
-63 FSSCERDPAMF
+63 FSSCERHPSMLE
-74 ADLVSSGDL
+74 DLVSSGDL
-83 GVSYPVSAAGARGR
+83 EAPYPASAAGARGR
-97 QSLRERAGS
+97 PSLRERAES
-106 LACAAESIDALMAGL
+106 VARAAGSIDGLMTDL

-150 SDLADAIIDA
+150 SDLADAIIETSLD
-160 GVTRL
+160 RL
-165 HEWQCVDLGTPIGHS
+165 HEWQCADLGTPIGHT
-180 GEPQQLI
+180 GEPQQLV

-222 NVDNDRYFLQ
+222 SVDNDRFFLQ

-256 LRPFGSQGPL
+256 LRPFGTQGPL
-266 VLGFDALE
+266 VLSFDALE

-287 ALIRARAVSG
+287 AFIRVRAVSG
-297 DMALA
+297 DMVLA

-329 KVLMEQ
+329 KVVMEQ
-335 EVTRKGM
+335 EVARKGM

-354 EVEFTAQAFQMV
+354 EVEFTGQAFQMV

-376 RRLLTVLARLGELG
+376 RRLLTVLARLGELE
-390 LLPVHAVESLSSAY
+390 LLPAHAVESLSSAY
-404 RFLRTAEH
+404 RFLRAAEH

-417 DDRQEHMLPQDEA
+417 DDRQEHMLPLDEP

-435 AAGMGYANWEAFSE
+435 AAGMGYASWEAFSE

-466 GEEREAGTAGGDPLG
+466 GQERETDATAGGDPLG
-481 ALFTPS
+481 ALLS
-487 ADEAAGTAALESAGF
+487 ASTDEETGVTLLEGAGF
-502 AAAEEAWSIIA
+502 AAAREAWSVIA
-513 RYRDVFTLKIPD
+513 RYRDTIALKMPD

-533 RLAPDLLRAVAAQ
+533 RLTPDLLRAIAA
-546 GNATGAVQSNA
+546 QSNA
-557 TQTLER
+557 TTTLER
-563 VMAVIE
+563 VMTVIE

-578 ALLAERP
+578 ALLAERS

-620 LYEPLTSDQLAED
+620 LYEPLAPDRLDKDIAE
-633 VVQRLTA
+633 RLTA
-640 MDDPDREF
+640 IDDPDREH

-694 DLAWRDIAARHGR
+694 AIAWRDITARHGR
-707 PESMPK
+707 PASMPRD
-713 NAAFP
+713 AAFAP
-718 SYAVIA
+718 YAIIA

-738 LDLVFVHDDDT
+738 LDLVFVHDDDSS
-749 NAMTNGRKPVDLA
+749 AMTTGPKSIDLA
-762 TFYARLTQRLIHML
+762 TFYARLTQRLIHVL
-776 TTMTPQGAL
+776 TTMTSQGAL

-803 TLGGLGEYLRDKA
+803 TLDGLGEYVRDKA

-839 FARLRREILLRDR
+839 FAHLRRDILLRDR
-852 DGNALRDDVRNM
+852 DGDTLRDDVRSM
-864 RERMRRELGSRGSDR
+864 RERMRTELGSRGSGR

-903 ASRLGDDLDFTDN
+903 GSRLGADLDFTDN
-916 VRLLEG
+916 IRLLDG
-922 FGRAG
+922 FRRAD
-927 LMPAEDVTLLA
+927 LMPEEDVTLLA

-949 ELSLQESKAVVDD
+949 ELSLQESEAVV
-962 GEFDEV
+962 GNEEFAEL
-968 REAVIAVWNRLMG
+968 REAVVAIWNRLMA

>member
-1 MNENRSCSD
+1 MSQTYLD

-19 PLAALGGE
+19 PLAAAGRERLAALASSIETLDAGG
-27 RVATLV
+27 
-33 AGVEELGGEGL
+33 
-44 DTGAL
+44 L
-49 PGDAARVLACSNFV
+49 PGDAARVLACSDFV
-63 FSSCERDPAMF
+63 FSGCERHPSMLE
-74 ADLVSSGDL
+74 DLVSSGDL
-83 GVSYPVSAAGARGR
+83 EAPYPASAAGARGR
-97 QSLRERAGS
+97 PSPRERADS
-106 LACAAESIDALMAGL
+106 VARAAGSIDGLMTDL

-150 SDLADAIIDA
+150 SDLADAIIETSLD
-160 GVTRL
+160 RL
-165 HEWQCVDLGTPIGHS
+165 HEWQCADLGTPIGHT
-180 GEPQQLI
+180 GEPQQLV

-222 NVDNDRYFLQ
+222 SVDNDRFFLQ

-256 LRPFGSQGPL
+256 LRPFGTQGPL
-266 VLGFDALE
+266 VLSFDALE

-287 ALIRARAVSG
+287 AFIRVRAVSG
-297 DMALA
+297 DMVLA

-329 KVLMEQ
+329 KVVMEQ
-335 EVTRKGM
+335 EVARKGM

-354 EVEFTAQAFQMV
+354 EVEFTGQAFQMV

-376 RRLLTVLARLGELG
+376 RRLLTVLARLGELE
-390 LLPVHAVESLSSAY
+390 LLPAHAVESLSSAY
-404 RFLRTAEH
+404 RFLRAAEH

-417 DDRQEHMLPQDEA
+417 DDRQEHMLPLDEP

-435 AAGMGYANWEAFSE
+435 AAGMGYASWEAFSE

-466 GEEREAGTAGGDPLG
+466 GQERETDATAGGDPLG
-481 ALFTPS
+481 ALLS
-487 ADEAAGTAALESAGF
+487 ASTDEESGVTLLEGAGF
-502 AAAEEAWSIIA
+502 AAAREAWSVIA
-513 RYRDVFTLKIPD
+513 RYRDTIALKMPD

-533 RLAPDLLRAVAAQ
+533 RLTPDLLRAIAA
-546 GNATGAVQSNA
+546 QSNA
-557 TQTLER
+557 TTTLER
-563 VMAVIE
+563 VMTVIE

-578 ALLAERP
+578 ALLAERS

-620 LYEPLTSDQLAED
+620 LYEPLAPDQLDKDIAE
-633 VVQRLTA
+633 RLTA
-640 MDDPDREF
+640 IDDPDREH

-694 DLAWRDIAARHGR
+694 AIAWRDITARHGR
-707 PESMPK
+707 PASMPRD
-713 NAAFP
+713 AAFAP
-718 SYAVIA
+718 YAIIA

-738 LDLVFVHDDDT
+738 LDLVFVHDDDSS
-749 NAMTNGRKPVDLA
+749 AMTTGPKSIDLA
-762 TFYARLTQRLIHML
+762 TFYARLTQRLIHVL
-776 TTMTPQGAL
+776 TTMTSQGAL

-803 TLGGLGEYLRDKA
+803 TLDGLGEYVRDKA

-839 FARLRREILLRDR
+839 FAHLRRDILLRDR
-852 DGNALRDDVRNM
+852 DGDTLRDDVRSM
-864 RERMRRELGSRGSDR
+864 RERMRTEFGSRGSGR

-903 ASRLGDDLDFTDN
+903 ASRVGADLDFTDN
-916 VRLLEG
+916 IRLLDG
-922 FGRAG
+922 FRRAD
-927 LMPAEDVTLLA
+927 LMPEEDVTLLA

-949 ELSLQESKAVVDD
+949 ELSLQESEAVV
-962 GEFDEV
+962 GNEEFAEL
-968 REAVIAVWNRLMG
+968 REAVVAIWNRLMA

>member
-1 MNENRSCSD
+1 MTRTWLD
-10 WRGDAPLPA
+10 WRGSAPLPA
-19 PLAALGGE
+19 PLDATGRERLAALASNIE
-27 RVATLV
+27 SINA
-33 AGVEELGGEGL
+33 
-44 DTGAL
+44 DAL
-49 PGDAARVLACSNFV
+49 PGDAARVLACSDFV
-63 FSSCERDPAMF
+63 FSSCERHPVML

-83 GVSYPVSAAGARGR
+83 EAQYPASLTETDDRPSLHARADSVAR
-97 QSLRERAGS
+97 TAD
-106 LACAAESIDALMAGL
+106 SIEALMATL

-141 DFDETVRDT
+141 DFEETVRDT
-150 SDLADAIIDA
+150 SDLADAIIGASVD
-160 GVTRL
+160 RL
-165 HEWQCVDLGTPIGHS
+165 HEWQCSDLGTPIGHTA
-180 GEPQQLI
+180 EPQQLV

-222 NVDNDRYFLQ
+222 SVDNDRFFLQ

-237 VKVLGEPT
+237 MKVLGEPT

-266 VLGFDALE
+266 VLSFDALE

-297 DMALA
+297 DMVLA

-329 KVLMEQ
+329 KAVMEQ
-335 EVTRKGM
+335 EVARKGM

-366 RGGRTPALRY
+366 RGGRNPALRY
-376 RRLLTVLARLGELG
+376 RRLLTVLERLGELE
-390 LLPVHAVESLSSAY
+390 LLPAHAVASLSAAY

-412 RLQQV
+412 RLQQA
-417 DDRQEHMLPQDEA
+417 DDRQEHMLPVDES

-435 AAGMGYANWEAFSE
+435 AAAMGYASWDAFSE
-449 RLDRHR
+449 RLERHR

-466 GEEREAGTAGGDPLG
+466 GGERGTDAAGGSDPLG
-481 ALFTPS
+481 TLLADST
-487 ADEAAGTAALESAGF
+487 DEATSVALLEEAGF
-502 AAAEEAWSIIA
+502 ADARDAWAILA
-513 RYRDVFTLKIPD
+513 RYRDTIALRMPD
-525 ALGHERLA
+525 ALAHERLA
-533 RLAPDLLRAVAAQ
+533 RLLPDLLRAVAAQ
-546 GNATGAVQSNA
+546 GNATTA
-557 TQTLER
+557 LER
-563 VMAVIE
+563 VMSVVE
-569 SIAKRSVYL
+569 SVAKRSVYL

-585 IALSQFVQLCA
+585 VALSQFVQLCA
-596 ASPWIARLL
+596 ASPWIAQLL

-620 LYEPLTSDQLAED
+620 LYAPLAPDELDRDIAE
-633 VVQRLTA
+633 RLDA
-640 MDDPDREF
+640 IDDPDREH
-648 EMDCLRQ
+648 EMDCLCQ

-664 AAADVSRRIPLMVVS
+664 AAADVSRRMPLMVVS

-688 VLRAAL
+688 VLRASLAI
-694 DLAWRDIAARHGR
+694 AWRDITARHGR
-707 PESMPK
+707 PASMP
-713 NAAFP
+713 ADTAFP
-718 SYAVIA
+718 PYAVIA

-749 NAMTNGRKPVDLA
+749 GAMTTGPKSIDLA
-762 TFYARLTQRLIHML
+762 TFYARLTQRLIHTL

-785 YEVDPRLRPDGSK
+785 YEVDSRLRPDGSK

-803 TLGGLGEYLRDKA
+803 TLDGLGEYLREKA

-827 RAVAGDPALGQR
+827 RAVAGDPELGRR
-839 FARLRREILLRDR
+839 FADLRRDILLRDR
-852 DGNALRDDVRNM
+852 DGDTLREEVRTM
-864 RERMRRELGSRGSDR
+864 RERMRTELGSRRCGR
-879 FDLKQDPGGVADIEF
+879 FNLKQDSGGVADIEF
-894 MVQYGALRW
+894 IVQYGTLRW
-903 ASRLGDDLDFTDN
+903 ASKLGAHLDFTDN
-916 VRLLEG
+916 IRLLEG
-922 FGRAG
+922 FGRVG
-927 LMPAEDVTLLA
+927 LRPDEDLTLLA

-949 ELSLQESKAVVDD
+949 ELSLQESEGVV
-962 GEFDEV
+962 GNEEFAGSA
-968 REAVIAVWNRLMG
+968 RR
-981 P
+981 

>member
-1 MNENRSCSD
+1 MSQTYLD

-19 PLAALGGE
+19 PLAATGRE
-27 RVATLV
+27 RLAALASSIET
-33 AGVEELGGEGL
+33 L

-49 PGDAARVLACSNFV
+49 PGDAARVLACSDFV
-63 FSSCERDPAMF
+63 FSSCERHPTMLEG
-74 ADLVSSGDL
+74 LVSSGDL
-83 GVSYPVSAAGARGR
+83 EAPYPASAAGVRGR
-97 QSLRERAGS
+97 PSLRERADS
-106 LACAAESIDALMAGL
+106 VARAAGSIDGLMTDL

-150 SDLADAIIDA
+150 SDLADAIIETSLD
-160 GVTRL
+160 RL
-165 HEWQCVDLGTPIGHS
+165 HEWQCADLGTPIGHT
-180 GEPQQLI
+180 GEPQQLV

-222 NVDNDRYFLQ
+222 SVDNDRFFLQ

-256 LRPFGSQGPL
+256 LRPFGTQGPL
-266 VLGFDALE
+266 VLSFDALE

-287 ALIRARAVSG
+287 AFIRVRAVSG
-297 DMALA
+297 DMVLA

-329 KVLMEQ
+329 KVVMEQ
-335 EVTRKGM
+335 EVARKGM

-354 EVEFTAQAFQMV
+354 EVEFTGQAFQMV

-376 RRLLTVLARLGELG
+376 RRLLTVLARLGELE
-390 LLPVHAVESLSSAY
+390 LLPAHAVESLSSAY
-404 RFLRTAEH
+404 RFLRAAEH

-417 DDRQEHMLPQDEA
+417 DDRQEHMLPLDEP

-435 AAGMGYANWEAFSE
+435 AAGMGYASWEAFSE

-466 GEEREAGTAGGDPLG
+466 GQERETDATAGGDPLG
-481 ALFTPS
+481 ALLSTS
-487 ADEAAGTAALESAGF
+487 TDEETGVTLLEGAGF
-502 AAAEEAWSIIA
+502 AAAREAWSVIA
-513 RYRDVFTLKIPD
+513 RYRDTIALKMPD

-533 RLAPDLLRAVAAQ
+533 RLTPDLLRAIAA
-546 GNATGAVQSNA
+546 QSNA
-557 TQTLER
+557 TTTLER
-563 VMAVIE
+563 VMTVIE

-578 ALLAERP
+578 ALLAERS

-620 LYEPLTSDQLAED
+620 LYEPLAPDQLDKDIAE
-633 VVQRLTA
+633 RLTA
-640 MDDPDREF
+640 IDDPDREH

-694 DLAWRDIAARHGR
+694 AIAWRDITARHGR
-707 PESMPK
+707 PASMPRD
-713 NAAFP
+713 AAFAP
-718 SYAVIA
+718 YAIIA

-738 LDLVFVHDDDT
+738 LDLVFVHDDDSSAT
-749 NAMTNGRKPVDLA
+749 TTGPNSIDLA
-762 TFYARLTQRLIHML
+762 TFYARLTQRLIHVL
-776 TTMTPQGAL
+776 TTMTSQGAL

-803 TLGGLGEYLRDKA
+803 TLDGLGEYVRDKA

-839 FARLRREILLRDR
+839 FAHLRRDILLRDR
-852 DGNALRDDVRNM
+852 DGDTLRDDVRSM
-864 RERMRRELGSRGSDR
+864 RERMRTELGSRGSGR

-903 ASRLGDDLDFTDN
+903 ASRVGADLDFTDN
-916 VRLLEG
+916 IRLLDG
-922 FGRAG
+922 FRRAD
-927 LMPAEDVTLLA
+927 LMPEEDVTLLA

-949 ELSLQESKAVVDD
+949 ELSLQESEAVV
-962 GEFDEV
+962 GNEKFAEL
-968 REAVIAVWNRLMG
+968 REAVVAIWNRLMA

>member
-1 MNENRSCSD
+1 MNDNRNCSD

-19 PLAALGGE
+19 SLAALGRE
-27 RVATLV
+27 RLAALA
-33 AGVEELGGEGL
+33 AGCEGL
-44 DTGAL
+44 DADAP
-49 PGDAARVLACSNFV
+49 PGDAARVLACSDFV
-63 FSSCERDPAMF
+63 FSSCERDPAML
-74 ADLVSSGDL
+74 ADLVSSGDIEAP
-83 GVSYPVSAAGARGR
+83 YPAPAAGMHGR
-97 QSLRERAGS
+97 QSLHERADA
-106 LACAAESIDALMAGL
+106 LAHAAESIAALTPGL

-150 SDLADAIIDA
+150 SDLADALIDA
-160 GVTRL
+160 SLTRL
-165 HEWQCVDLGTPIGHS
+165 HEWQCSDLGTPIGHS
-180 GEPQQLI
+180 GNPQQLV

-207 IFTFPENG
+207 IFTYPENG

-222 NVDNDRYFLQ
+222 RSVDNDRFFLQ

-237 VKVLGEPT
+237 VKALGEPT

-256 LRPFGSQGPL
+256 LRPFGTQGPL

-302 AELLERLRPFVYRRY
+302 AELLERLRPFIYRRY

-335 EVTRKGM
+335 EVARKGM

-390 LLPVHAVESLSSAY
+390 LLPEHAVESLSVAY
-404 RFLRTAEH
+404 RFLRAAEH

-430 GRARI
+430 GRTRI
-435 AAGMGYANWEAFSE
+435 AAGMGYASWEAFSE

-466 GEEREAGTAGGDPLG
+466 GETREAGDAAGSGPLG
-481 ALFTPS
+481 TLFTPS
-487 ADEAAGTAALESAGF
+487 ADEATGTTALESAGF
-502 AAAEEAWSIIA
+502 AEAQEAWSIVA
-513 RYRDVFTLKIPD
+513 RYRDTFALKIPD

-546 GNATGAVQSNA
+546 GNATAAAQGNV

-563 VMAVIE
+563 VLGVIE

-605 GRHPVLFDELLDPRT
+605 GRHPVLFDELLDSRT
-620 LYEPLTSDQLAED
+620 LYEPLSSDQLAED
-633 VVQRLTA
+633 VAQRLA
-640 MDDPDREF
+640 AIDDPDREF

-707 PESMPK
+707 PASMPK
-713 NAAFP
+713 DTAFP
-718 SYAVIA
+718 PYAVIA

-749 NAMTNGRKPVDLA
+749 SAMTTGRKPVDLA

-776 TTMTPQGAL
+776 TAMTPQGAL

-839 FARLRREILLRDR
+839 FARLRREILLRNR
-852 DGNALRDDVRNM
+852 DGDALRDDVRNM
-864 RERMRRELGSRGSDR
+864 RERMRRELGSQRPGH

-894 MVQYGALRW
+894 MVQYGVLRW
-903 ASRLGDDLDFTDN
+903 APRLGDDLDFTDN

-927 LMPAEDVTLLA
+927 LMPDEDVTLLA
-938 DAYRAYRGRIH
+938 DAYRAYRGRMH
-949 ELSLQESKAVVDD
+949 ELSLQEAKAVVGA
-962 GEFDEV
+962 GEFVEL
-968 REAVIAVWNRLMG
+968 REAVTAIWNRLMVAA
-981 P
+981 

>member
-1 MNENRSCSD
+1 MTRIQLD

-19 PLAALGGE
+19 PLAATARE
-27 RVATLV
+27 R
-33 AGVEELGGEGL
+33 L
-44 DTGAL
+44 DAL
-49 PGDAARVLACSNFV
+49 ASSIDTIDADSLPADAQRVLACSDFV
-63 FSSCERDPAMF
+63 FSSCERHPAML
-74 ADLVSSGDL
+74 ADLISSGDL
-83 GVSYPVSAAGARGR
+83 ESPYPAALTGTDGR
-97 QSLRERAGS
+97 ASLHERADA
-106 LACAAESIDALMAGL
+106 LARAAESIEALMATL

-141 DFDETVRDT
+141 DFEETVRDT
-150 SDLADAIIDA
+150 SDLADAMIAASLD
-160 GVTRL
+160 RL
-165 HEWQCVDLGTPIGHS
+165 HQWQCTDLGTPIGHTA
-180 GEPQQLI
+180 EPQQLV

-222 NVDNDRYFLQ
+222 SVDNDRFFLQ

-237 VKVLGEPT
+237 MKVLGEPT

-256 LRPFGSQGPL
+256 LRPFGTQGPL
-266 VLGFDALE
+266 VLSFDALE

-287 ALIRARAVSG
+287 ALIRTRAVSG
-297 DMALA
+297 DMVLA

-329 KVLMEQ
+329 KAVMEQ
-335 EVTRKGM
+335 EVARKGM

-376 RRLLTVLARLGELG
+376 RRLLTVLERLGELE
-390 LLPVHAVESLSSAY
+390 LLPVHAVESLSAAY

-412 RLQQV
+412 RLQQL
-417 DDRQEHMLPQDEA
+417 DDRQEHMLPLDES
-430 GRARI
+430 GRVRI
-435 AAGMGYANWEAFSE
+435 AAGMGYSDWDAFHK
-449 RLDRHR
+449 RLERHR

-466 GEEREAGTAGGDPLG
+466 GEERGTDAAGGSDPLG
-481 ALFTPS
+481 TLLANS
-487 ADEAAGTAALESAGF
+487 IDEATGVALLGEAGF
-502 AAAEEAWSIIA
+502 ADARDAWSILARHRDTIA
-513 RYRDVFTLKIPD
+513 LRMPD

-533 RLAPDLLRAVAAQ
+533 RLLPDLLRAVAAQ
-546 GNATGAVQSNA
+546 GNATTA
-557 TQTLER
+557 LER
-563 VMAVIE
+563 VMSVVE
-569 SIAKRSVYL
+569 SVAKRSVYL
-578 ALLAERP
+578 ALLAERAV
-585 IALSQFVQLCA
+585 ALSQFVQLCA
-596 ASPWIARLL
+596 ASPWIAQLL

-620 LYEPLTSDQLAED
+620 LYAPLAPDELDRDIAE
-633 VVQRLTA
+633 RLNA
-640 MDDPDREF
+640 IDDPDREH

-664 AAADVSRRIPLMVVS
+664 AAADVSRRMPLMVVS

-694 DLAWRDIAARHGR
+694 AIAWRDITARHGR
-707 PESMPK
+707 PASMPTDTV
-713 NAAFP
+713 FP
-718 SYAVIA
+718 PYAVIA

-749 NAMTNGRKPVDLA
+749 SGMTTGAKSIDLA
-762 TFYARLTQRLIHML
+762 TFYARLTQRLIHTL
-776 TTMTPQGAL
+776 TTMTPQGTL

-803 TLGGLGEYLRDKA
+803 TLDGLGEYLREKA

-827 RAVAGDPALGQR
+827 RAAAGDPGLGRR
-839 FARLRREILLRDR
+839 FADLRRDILLRDR
-852 DGNALRDDVRNM
+852 DGDTLRDDVRTM
-864 RERMRRELGSRGSDR
+864 RERMRTELGSHRGGR
-879 FDLKQDPGGVADIEF
+879 FNLKQDPGGVADIEF
-894 MVQYGALRW
+894 IVQYGTLRG
-903 ASRLGDDLDFTDN
+903 ASKLGTHLDFTDN
-916 VRLLEG
+916 IRLLEG

-927 LMPAEDVTLLA
+927 LMPEEDLTLLA

-949 ELSLQESKAVVDD
+949 ELSLQASEAVVGG
-962 GEFDEV
+962 GEFAEL
-968 REAVIAVWNRLMG
+968 RQAVVGIWNRVMASERAAR
-981 P
+981 

>member
-1 MNENRSCSD
+1 MTRIRLD

-19 PLAALGGE
+19 PLAAIARE
-27 RVATLV
+27 R
-33 AGVEELGGEGL
+33 L
-44 DTGAL
+44 DKLASSIDTIGADSL
-49 PGDAARVLACSNFV
+49 PADAQRVLACSDFV
-63 FSSCERDPAMF
+63 FSSCERHPTMV

-83 GVSYPVSAAGARGR
+83 EAPYPASLTGTDGR
-97 QSLRERAGS
+97 PSLHERAGS
-106 LACAAESIDALMAGL
+106 VARAAESIEALMANL

-141 DFDETVRDT
+141 DFEETVRDT
-150 SDLADAIIDA
+150 SDLADAIIAASLD
-160 GVTRL
+160 RL
-165 HEWQCVDLGTPIGHS
+165 HQWQCTDLGTPIGHS
-180 GEPQQLI
+180 AEPQQLV

-222 NVDNDRYFLQ
+222 SVDNDRFFLQ

-237 VKVLGEPT
+237 MKVLGEPT

-256 LRPFGSQGPL
+256 LRPFGTQGPL
-266 VLGFDALE
+266 VLSFDALE

-297 DMALA
+297 DMVLA

-329 KVLMEQ
+329 KAVMEQ
-335 EVTRKGM
+335 EVARKGM

-354 EVEFTAQAFQMV
+354 EIEFTAQAFQMV

-376 RRLLTVLARLGELG
+376 RRLLTVLERLGELD
-390 LLPVHAVESLSSAY
+390 LLPAHAVASLSAAY
-404 RFLRTAEH
+404 RFMRAAEH
-412 RLQQV
+412 RLQQA
-417 DDRQEHMLPQDEA
+417 DDRQEHMLPVDET

-435 AAGMGYANWEAFSE
+435 AAAMGYASWDAFSE
-449 RLDRHR
+449 RLERHR

-466 GEEREAGTAGGDPLG
+466 GEERGTDAAGRSDPLG
-481 ALFTPS
+481 TLLADST
-487 ADEAAGTAALESAGF
+487 DEATGVALLGEAGF
-502 AAAEEAWSIIA
+502 AGARDAWSILARHRDTIA
-513 RYRDVFTLKIPD
+513 LRMPD
-525 ALGHERLA
+525 ALAHERLA
-533 RLAPDLLRAVAAQ
+533 RLLPDLLRAVAAQ
-546 GNATGAVQSNA
+546 GNATTA
-557 TQTLER
+557 LER
-563 VMAVIE
+563 VMSVVE
-569 SIAKRSVYL
+569 SVAKRSVYL

-585 IALSQFVQLCA
+585 VALSQFVQLCA
-596 ASPWIARLL
+596 ASPWIAQLL

-620 LYEPLTSDQLAED
+620 LYAPLAPDELDRDIAE
-633 VVQRLTA
+633 RLNA
-640 MDDPDREF
+640 IDDPDREH
-648 EMDCLRQ
+648 EMDCLCQ

-664 AAADVSRRIPLMVVS
+664 AAADVSRRMPLMVVS

-694 DLAWRDIAARHGR
+694 AIAWRDITARHGR
-707 PESMPK
+707 PASMP
-713 NAAFP
+713 ADTVFP
-718 SYAVIA
+718 PYAVIA

-749 NAMTNGRKPVDLA
+749 SAMTTGAKSIDLA
-762 TFYARLTQRLIHML
+762 TFYARLTQRLIHTL
-776 TTMTPQGAL
+776 TTMTPQGTL

-803 TLGGLGEYLRDKA
+803 TLDGLGEYLRDKA

-827 RAVAGDPALGQR
+827 RAVAGDPGLGRR
-839 FARLRREILLRDR
+839 FADLRRDILLRDR
-852 DGNALRDDVRNM
+852 DGDTLRDDVRTM
-864 RERMRRELGSRGSDR
+864 RERMRTELGSRRCGR
-879 FDLKQDPGGVADIEF
+879 FNLKQDPGGVADIEF
-894 MVQYGALRW
+894 IVQYGTLRW
-903 ASRLGDDLDFTDN
+903 ASKLGAHLDFTDN
-916 VRLLEG
+916 IRLLEG

-927 LMPAEDVTLLA
+927 LMPDEEVTLLA

-949 ELSLQESKAVVDD
+949 ELSLQASEGVAGD
-962 GEFDEV
+962 GEFAEL
-968 REAVIAVWNRLMG
+968 RQAVVGIWNRVMASERAAR
-981 P
+981 

>member
-1 MNENRSCSD
+1 MSQTYLD

-19 PLAALGGE
+19 PLAATGRERLAALASSIETLDAGG
-27 RVATLV
+27 
-33 AGVEELGGEGL
+33 
-44 DTGAL
+44 L
-49 PGDAARVLACSNFV
+49 PGDAARVLACSDFV
-63 FSSCERDPAMF
+63 FSSCERHPSMLE
-74 ADLVSSGDL
+74 DLVSSGDL
-83 GVSYPVSAAGARGR
+83 EAPYPASAAGARGR
-97 QSLRERAGS
+97 PSLRERADS
-106 LACAAESIDALMAGL
+106 VARAAGSIDGLMTDL

-150 SDLADAIIDA
+150 SDLADAIIETSLD
-160 GVTRL
+160 RL
-165 HEWQCVDLGTPIGHS
+165 HEWQCADLGTPIGHT
-180 GEPQQLI
+180 GEPQQLV

-222 NVDNDRYFLQ
+222 SVDNDRFFLQ

-245 ADGFVYRVDMR
+245 AHGFVYRVDMR
-256 LRPFGSQGPL
+256 LRPFGTQGPL
-266 VLGFDALE
+266 VLSFDALE

-287 ALIRARAVSG
+287 AFIRVRAVSG
-297 DMALA
+297 DMVLA

-329 KVLMEQ
+329 KVVMEQ
-335 EVTRKGM
+335 EVARKGM

-354 EVEFTAQAFQMV
+354 EVEFTGQAFQMV

-376 RRLLTVLARLGELG
+376 RRLLTVLARLGELE
-390 LLPVHAVESLSSAY
+390 LLPAHAVESLSSAY
-404 RFLRTAEH
+404 RFLRATEH

-417 DDRQEHMLPQDEA
+417 DDRQEHMLPLDEP

-435 AAGMGYANWEAFSE
+435 AAGMGYASWEAFSE

-466 GEEREAGTAGGDPLG
+466 GQERETDAAAGGDPLG
-481 ALFTPS
+481 ALLS
-487 ADEAAGTAALESAGF
+487 ASTDEETGVTLLEGAGF
-502 AAAEEAWSIIA
+502 AAAREAWSVIA
-513 RYRDVFTLKIPD
+513 RYRDTIALKMPD

-533 RLAPDLLRAVAAQ
+533 RLTPDLLRAIAA
-546 GNATGAVQSNA
+546 QSNA
-557 TQTLER
+557 TTTLER
-563 VMAVIE
+563 VMTVIE

-578 ALLAERP
+578 ALLAERS

-620 LYEPLTSDQLAED
+620 LYEPLAPDRLDKDIAE
-633 VVQRLTA
+633 RLTA
-640 MDDPDREF
+640 IDDPDREH

-694 DLAWRDIAARHGR
+694 AIAWRDITARHGR
-707 PESMPK
+707 PASMPRD
-713 NAAFP
+713 AAFAP
-718 SYAVIA
+718 YAIIA

-738 LDLVFVHDDDT
+738 LDLVFVHDDDSS
-749 NAMTNGRKPVDLA
+749 AMTTGPKSIDLA
-762 TFYARLTQRLIHML
+762 TFYARLTQRLIHVL
-776 TTMTPQGAL
+776 TTMTSQGAL

-803 TLGGLGEYLRDKA
+803 TLDGLGEYVRDKA

-839 FARLRREILLRDR
+839 FAHLRRGILLRDR
-852 DGNALRDDVRNM
+852 DGDTLRDDVRSM
-864 RERMRRELGSRGSDR
+864 RERMRTELGSRGSGR
-879 FDLKQDPGGVADIEF
+879 FDLKQDPGGVAEIEF

-903 ASRLGDDLDFTDN
+903 ASRLGADLDFTDN
-916 VRLLEG
+916 IRLLDG
-922 FGRAG
+922 FRRAD
-927 LMPAEDVTLLA
+927 LMPEEDVTLLA

-949 ELSLQESKAVVDD
+949 EVSLQESEAVVDNE
-962 GEFDEV
+962 EFAEL
-968 REAVIAVWNRLMG
+968 REAVVAIWNRLMA